1 MFTHVVRFWIKPE
14 ASDAARSSLL
24 TDCTEL
30 LSKIPGIKFISAGKP
45 APSERD
51 VVDTSYDVGM
61 CIVFDSIAQHDIYQ
75 SHPIHQ
81 KFISRNKGVWKKVRV
96 VDFE

>member
-1 MFTHVVRFWIKPE
+1 MFTHVVRFWVKPE
-14 ASDAARSSLL
+14 TSETEKSSLL

-30 LSKIPGIKFISAGKP
+30 LSKIPGIKFISAGVP
-45 APSERD
+45 AASERE

-61 CIVFDSIAQHDIYQ
+61 CIVFDTSAQHDVYQ
-75 SHPIHQ
+75 THPIHL
-81 KFISRNKGVWKKVRV
+81 KFISRNKALWKRVRV